1 MFDGNTFYF
10 ATMRKII
17 VAFGSLFNGV
27 KIQRIDS
34 DGVTVKTIPV
44 PIAYGP
50 GSYWAKLYKR
60 PGSNDAPVVE
70 VTMPRLAFELYA
82 VNPMIG
88 KATSQISNHKRVHD
102 TDTNDFLT
110 QLNPMP
116 YEFNMRLSALSLN
129 IEDMLQVAE
138 QILPYHEINVTINE
152 IPTMD
157 IKRDI
162 RVINTGTTIS
172 DDYEGDSQSSKRLLQ
187 WDFEYTINGYI
198 NKPIITKPPI
208 LNAILNTYLS
218 DINRIDETIDV
229 QVTPSSA
236 KEDES
241 WDAVVTI
248 TSSV

>member
-1 MFDGNTFYF
+1 MFNGNTFYF

-27 KIQRIDS
+27 KIQRMDS
-34 DGVTVKTIPV
+34 DGITVKTIPV

-60 PGSNDAPVVE
+60 PGSNDSPVIE

-82 VNPMIG
+82 LNPMIE

-116 YEFNMRLSALSLN
+116 YEFNMRLSLLSIN
-129 IEDMLQVAE
+129 IEDALQIAE

-152 IPTMD
+152 IPSMD

-162 RVINTGTTIS
+162 RIKNTGVNIT
-172 DDYEGDSQSSKRLLQ
+172 DDYEGDSLSSKRLLQ
-187 WDFEYTINGYI
+187 WDFEYSISGYI

-208 LNAILNTYLS
+208 LNAIMNSYLS
-218 DINRIDETIDV
+218 SVDRIDETIDV
-229 QVTPSSA
+229 QVTPNTA
-236 KEDES
+236 KEDEA

-248 TSSV
+248 TTP